1 MSDSESRVLVEVTIA
16 APLDTVWA
24 AVRDP
29 EQISNWFG
37 WDADTLDDEIAMIF
51 GKPDV
56 VDEREHR
63 LKFGEWEG
71 IADGFELSA
80 RGDETLLR
88 VVRFGAPP
96 TDWDEVYSDVREG
109 WVTFVH
115 QLRLWIEEHHGER
128 RRTVYLS
135 GPTPEGTTLSKLLE
149 LDGFEGSSA
158 ALPSGT
164 ADVSVWHRSGFQLGL
179 RVPDW
184 GNGML
189 VVMDMPADEKR
200 PTRGS
205 LVLTTFGLDDPDA
218 FEKQWTDW
226 WAAAVGNG

>member
-1 MSDSESRVLVEVTIA
+1 MSEPESRVLVEVTIA

-29 EQISNWFG
+29 AQISNWFG

-51 GKPDV
+51 GSPDV

-71 IADGFELSA
+71 IADGFELSEQ
-80 RGDETLLR
+80 GGKTLLR
-88 VVRFGAPP
+88 VVRFGAAP

-115 QLRLWIEEHHGER
+115 QLRLWIEQHHGER

-135 GPTPEGTTLSKLLE
+135 GPTPEGKRLSALLG
-149 LDGFEGSSA
+149 LADFEGSSA
-158 ALPSGT
+158 SLPTGT
-164 ADVSVWHRSGFQLGL
+164 VDAGVWHRSGFQLGL

-189 VVMDMPADEKR
+189 VVMDMPADDRR
-200 PTRGS
+200 PARGS
-205 LVLTTFGLDDPDA
+205 LVLTTFGLDDADA
-218 FEKQWTDW
+218 FEAQWNAW
-226 WAAAVGNG
+226 WSENVTAG

>member
-1 MSDSESRVLVEVTIA
+1 MSESEPRVLVEVTLA
-16 APLDTVWA
+16 APLETVWA

-29 EQISNWFG
+29 TQISNWFG

-51 GKPDV
+51 GNPDI

-80 RGDETLLR
+80 QGGQTVLR

-115 QLRLWIEEHHGER
+115 QLRLWIEAHHGER
-128 RRTVYLS
+128 RQTVYLS
-135 GPTPEGTTLSKLLE
+135 GPMPEGTTLSKLLE
-149 LDGFEGSSA
+149 LDGFEGRRV

-179 RVPDW
+179 RVPEW
-184 GNGML
+184 GNGLL
-189 VVMDMPADEKR
+189 VVMDMPADETR

-205 LVLTTFGLDDPDA
+205 LVLTTFGMADLDA

-226 WAAAVGNG
+226 WAAAVGG